1 MKLEKV
7 KKLGKT
13 RAGIMVATLS
23 VIPALALSAYIL
35 SPSQVEA
42 ASDSD
47 ICVTATRVDAPTIIS
62 KRGWCPE
69 DVVTPAPTA
78 IPTEAPAPV
87 STAEPTATPTPSP
100 TPATGVSSG
109 QVFVNTVGTSTT
121 TMRKIVPL
129 NDGGMIIAKTDGIWL
144 TPQLG
149 VEPRKLVGMSITNPV
164 GVEASGDGQTIAL
177 YSDRYIQVSWDG
189 GSTWMPL
196 KEQEYYSIDYR
207 IKDAAVAES
216 GASVMTVSHRG
227 DPNSTGV
234 TMGSTKATKTW
245 NFNDKNY
252 GYKPFVNKDGGSARQ
267 PVFGSEYI
275 RTISVSSQSGGN
287 APALY
292 TFNFGAFATNGSLS
306 SQLAVMD
313 SYQGDAA
320 FNVMALRTS
329 RDGGKT
335 WTIAKNGTFTNLQV
349 SSDAQTMFAVDSAYK
364 MHLSKDNGTTWNIVD
379 PIGNGVL
386 ISLAELAHDA
396 KSIIITG
403 RDGKLYQTSVP

>member
-23 VIPALALSAYIL
+23 VIPALALSSYIL
-35 SPSQVEA
+35 SPFQVEA

-69 DVVTPAPTA
+69 DIVTPAPTA
-78 IPTEAPAPV
+78 TPTGTPV

-100 TPATGVSSG
+100 TPTTGVSSG
-109 QVFVNTVGTSTT
+109 QVFVNTVGTSTI
-121 TMRKIVPL
+121 TMRKIAPL
-129 NDGGMIIAKTDGIWL
+129 NDGGTIIAKSDGIWF
-144 TPQLG
+144 TQKLG
-149 VEPRKLVGMSITNPV
+149 VEPRKLVGMAITSPV

-196 KEQEYYSIDYR
+196 KEQQYYSIDYI

-227 DPNSTGV
+227 DPNSTGI
-234 TMGSTKATKTW
+234 TMGTTKATKTW
-245 NFNDKNY
+245 NYNDKNY
-252 GYKPFVNKDGGSARQ
+252 GYKPFVSKDGGSARQ

-287 APALY
+287 APTLY
-292 TFNFGAFATNGSLS
+292 TYNFGAFATNGSLS
-306 SQLAVMD
+306 SQLTVMD

-320 FNVMALRTS
+320 FNVMALRIS

-335 WTIAKNGTFTNLQV
+335 WVIAKKGAFTNLQV
-349 SSDAQTMFAVDSAYK
+349 SSDGQTMFAVDSSYK
-364 MHLSKDNGTTWNIVD
+364 MHLSKDNGATWNIVD